1 MLDQTSQ
8 AADTSSAAPEAVSQ
22 TTSEPAKIET
32 PVVQKETVVVTPEQR
47 AEADQKAAESDTK
60 QRQIAALAKLR
71 EAKAARDGTP
81 VKPTVGAADQ
91 KPAADAKPDPK
102 APVKD
107 PVTGKFAPKIG
118 HNGGPEIDK
127 EKPAADAQPKKF
139 EAPKSWAKEVKAH
152 WEKIDPTLQE
162 YLHNQERKVSH
173 TFTQVG
179 REKAQLERALETYKP
194 LKEAV
199 SKHTDT
205 LKSWGLTADAA
216 FDGLMET
223 AKKLHTDPR
232 ATIAKLAEDYGV
244 NLASYAVDLDPS
256 QLPPDPRLE
265 TAATEINVL
274 KRQVAD
280 AQRLLQAER
289 AEVQAFWASL
299 QNEEKQRE
307 ENQLRQ
313 QYTKTRSDVDS
324 WTKDLEFF
332 DDLANDIAT
341 IYHPIVAKSGKFA
354 GNPKAQLE
362 HAYKLALANNE
373 TLQAAVRAKQAQEQ
387 AAKAAQSNGALGA
400 ARDAARLNAPSNA
413 AGAAPAA
420 DDGRASQLAA
430 LKRARERNAQSRSA
444 YAI

>member
-8 AADTSSAAPEAVSQ
+8 VADNSAAPEAVSQ

-32 PVVQKETVVVTPEQR
+32 PVVQKETVVVTPEQK
-47 AEADQKAAESDTK
+47 AEADQKAAEVDTK

-81 VKPTVGAADQ
+81 VKPTIGTPDQ

-107 PVTGKFAPKIG
+107 PATGKFAKIG

-127 EKPAADAQPKKF
+127 EKAAADASPKKF
-139 EAPKSWAKEVKAH
+139 EAPKSWTKEVKAH
-152 WEKIDPTLQE
+152 WEKIDPALQE
-162 YLHNQERKVSH
+162 YLHNHERQVSH

-179 REKAQLERALETYKP
+179 REKANLQRALETYKP
-194 LKEAV
+194 LTQAV

-216 FDGLMET
+216 FDGLMKT

-244 NLASYAVDLDPS
+244 NLASYAMDLDPS

-274 KRQVAD
+274 RRQLAD
-280 AQRLLQAER
+280 AERLRQAER
-289 AEVQAFWASL
+289 AELQSWWQSL
-299 QNEEKQRE
+299 QDEEKQKE
-307 ENQLRQ
+307 KYQYTQQL
-313 QYTKTRSDVDS
+313 TKTRSDIDS
-324 WTKDLEFF
+324 WTKGLEYW
-332 DDLANDIAT
+332 DDLAVDIAE
-341 IYHPIVAKSGKFA
+341 IYNPIVAKSGKFA

-373 TLQAAVRAKQAQEQ
+373 TLQQAVRAKQAQEQ
-387 AAKAAQSNGALGA
+387 AAKAAQSNGALSA